1 VPKRVTSIT
10 GSNSVKLS
18 GRSRFFAVFVGA
30 GLLALL
36 LVASRLRP
44 DPRGWGTHEQLGLP
58 PCTFSQLAGV
68 RCPACG
74 MTTSWSLVV
83 HGRLTEALDN
93 HVTGTALAALA
104 MLGAVAALWVAASGR
119 WIVWRR
125 YETMVA
131 VAATSA
137 SGLILIEWMI
147 RLLAK

>member
-1 VPKRVTSIT
+1 
-10 GSNSVKLS
+10 
-18 GRSRFFAVFVGA
+18 
-30 GLLALL
+30 
-36 LVASRLRP
+36 
-44 DPRGWGTHEQLGLP
+44 
-58 PCTFSQLAGV
+58 
-68 RCPACG
+68 